1 MWYSF
6 LLLAS
11 LPSLNAKFLPID
23 PESIQPLSQSLN
35 NAPVIGI
42 LSLPIKPYE
51 NFTVNGTSYMASSYV
66 KYLEMAGA
74 RVVPIRIDHSF
85 DELGY
90 LFSRLNG
97 ILFTGGTANFWS
109 NNNTNPPTLSPDYAA
124 KGCYLYNLVKQSND
138 QGNFYPL
145 WATCLGFELI
155 HVCENNV
162 LGTVSNFNG
171 EPGYTAVSNFTA
183 AANSSRIF
191 TSQSAQWGQQIMGI
205 MSTQNVT
212 YLNHHHGI
220 SPSSYIQYPK
230 LSNMYNI
237 LSTMRDKSGTQ
248 FVGMVEAKN
257 YPIFGSQFHP
267 EKNLYEWN
275 EDVIPHFYDAVATTT
290 YLSNFFVAQ
299 TRKNT
304 NVFPQS
310 QLTPS
315 LIYNYPPIFIN
326 GYFETISAFN

>member
-1 MWYSF
+1 MRGLF
-6 LLLAS
+6 ILLVS
-11 LPSLNAKFLPID
+11 VTVLNAKFLPFELEAD
-23 PESIQPLSQSLN
+23 VPLTQALN

-51 NFTVNGTSYMASSYV
+51 NYTVNGTTYIASSYV

-74 RVVPIRIDHSF
+74 RVVPIRVDHSYS
-85 DELGY
+85 ELDF
-90 LFSRLNG
+90 LFARLNG
-97 ILFTGGTANFWS
+97 ILFTGGSANFWI
-109 NNNTNPPTLSPDYAA
+109 NNSNPPVLSPDYAA

-138 QGNFYPL
+138 QGKFYPL

-155 HVCENNV
+155 HVCENNAY
-162 LGTVSNFNG
+162 GTIGNFNG
-171 EPGYTAVSNFTA
+171 EPSYTTVSYFTA
-183 AANSSRIF
+183 AANASQIF
-191 TSQSAQWGQQIMGI
+191 TSQSAQWGQQIMNI

-212 YLNHHHGI
+212 LLSHSHGI
-220 SPSSYIQYPK
+220 SPSAYQIYPK
-230 LSNMYNI
+230 LSNMFNI
-237 LSTMRDKSGTQ
+237 LSTMRDKSGTP
-248 FVGMVEAKN
+248 FVGMVEAKK

-275 EDVIPHFYDAVATTT
+275 QDSIPHFYDAVTMST

-299 TRKNT
+299 TRKNS

-315 LIYNYPPIFIN
+315 LIYNYPPIFIDS
-326 GYFETISAFN
+326 YFETISAFN